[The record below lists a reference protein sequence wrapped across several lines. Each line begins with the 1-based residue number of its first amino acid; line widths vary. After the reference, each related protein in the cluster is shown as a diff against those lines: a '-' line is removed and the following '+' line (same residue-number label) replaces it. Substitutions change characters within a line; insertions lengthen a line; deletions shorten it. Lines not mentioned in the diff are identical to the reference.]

1 MASMSKNEC
10 NEQEVQGWIKWGD
23 YWKLFSFVVGSCE
36 RFQNFGDHKNMNA
49 NRAIEKLQII
59 TKEKEVQKSEQRW
72 KQDEEVKLLKEKEKK
87 KEC

>member
-1 MASMSKNEC
+1 
-10 NEQEVQGWIKWGD
+10 
-23 YWKLFSFVVGSCE
+23 
-36 RFQNFGDHKNMNA
+36 MNA